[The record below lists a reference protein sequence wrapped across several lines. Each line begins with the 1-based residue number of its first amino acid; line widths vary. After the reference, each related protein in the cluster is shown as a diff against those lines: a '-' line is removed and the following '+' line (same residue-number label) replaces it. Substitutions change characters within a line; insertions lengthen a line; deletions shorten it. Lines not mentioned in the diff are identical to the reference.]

1 MDVLIWT
8 AMGPRG
14 LSQPFIA
21 PSNQAINQHIYLKEC
36 VKKRLM
42 PYISAK
48 YTNYV
53 FWPDQASSHYAT
65 TVVEHLRKE
74 GIHFVEKVDNPANL
88 PEARPVEDFWAA
100 LKGMVYAKGWH
111 AENVQQL
118 VNRIKY
124 CLRNINPK
132 LVQRLGEATKK
143 KIDKIR
149 RNGVVES
156 K

>member
-1 MDVLIWT
+1 M
-8 AMGPRG
+8 
-14 LSQPFIA
+14 
-21 PSNQAINQHIYLKEC
+21 
-36 VKKRLM
+36 
-42 PYISAK
+42 
-48 YTNYV
+48 
-53 FWPDQASSHYAT
+53 
-65 TVVEHLRKE
+65 
-74 GIHFVEKVDNPANL
+74 EKVDNPTNL
-88 PEARPVEDFWAA
+88 AEARLVENFWAA

-143 KIDKIR
+143 RIDKIR